1 MDKPGVLA
9 QISTILSKHH
19 ISIESLIQ
27 KDASQ
32 GQVPIVLITNVV
44 VEQSLVD
51 ALADLHSLDDVL
63 NEIAFIRVAAF

>member
-1 MDKPGVLA
+1 MGRLG
-9 QISTILSKHH
+9 ITLN
-19 ISIESLIQ
+19 ERRQ
-27 KDASQ
+27 K